1 MLPLLYG
8 AAQRNKRDMNR
19 KLNIGI
25 KLFVSSTVFL
35 SLTIVAAFAVRGW
48 LQSPAQGREPASL
61 NKGVVFEHRGAL
73 SASELGVLGSTL
85 LSRGRK
91 VVFND
96 DIFRERLVAARVVTL
111 NLFPDLTLN
120 ARFQDASAYTVNEQ
134 LFIGQIEGD
143 EESTVRIMIVNQ
155 VMDGTIRTNGRE
167 FRIFDGSH
175 GQHFITEALIKR

>member
-1 MLPLLYG
+1 
-8 AAQRNKRDMNR
+8 MNR
-19 KLNIGI
+19 RLVVGL

-48 LQSPAQGREPASL
+48 LQSSNRGRDPASF
-61 NKGVVFEHRGAL
+61 NDAVVFEHRGAL
-73 SASELGVLGSTL
+73 SASELGVLGSTV

-96 DIFRERLVAARVVTL
+96 DIFRDRLVAAPIVGL

-134 LFIGQIEGD
+134 LFIGQVEGD
-143 EESTVRIMIVNQ
+143 EDSSVRIMIVNH

-167 FRIFDGSH
+167 YRIFDGSR